1 MPYVERP
8 DLAGLVA
15 DLASSGVE
23 FIVCGGVACV
33 LHGVDRTTLDLDIRV
48 PDSDEN
54 FRRLVSVL
62 RRRKMS
68 SRIPEPIDAVCDRN
82 NRSRW
87 IREKGALVWTAQSP
101 DGLEQVDVFL
111 SYPISWERLKE
122 DASTMQIRGCPVAVS
137 SREHLIQAKRAVVPP
152 RRKDLRD
159 IEDLEGL
166 P

>member
-1 MPYVERP
+1 MDTP

-23 FIVCGGVACV
+23 FVVCGGVACV

-48 PDSDEN
+48 PDSDDN
-54 FRRLVSVL
+54 YRRLVSVL

-68 SRIPEPIDAVCDRN
+68 SRIPEPIDAVCDRS
-82 NRSRW
+82 NRTRW
-87 IREKGALVWTAQSP
+87 IQEKGALVWTAQSS
-101 DGLEQVDVFL
+101 DGFEQVDVFL
-111 SYPISWERLKE
+111 SYPIPWERLKA
-122 DASTMQIRGCPVAVS
+122 DASTMEIRGCAVAVS
-137 SREHLIQAKRAVVPP
+137 SREHLIEAKRAVVPP
-152 RRKDLRD
+152 RKKDLRD